1 MTDLYTQCMSDLNEA
16 VSADNTIKRKP
27 MTAKMLE
34 VLGWIEEWWLR
45 REEFPPVDALSKFW
59 PDFDLGAALKHE
71 TFLYALDQRGIRL
84 PSPDDKLTPAQIAA
98 IATLSN
104 FTDARSR
111 SAKLRDLG
119 ISTAQWQGWL
129 KNKHF
134 KQFLHELASNNFVD
148 NVDAVQEGLLN
159 AARRGS
165 TDAVKLYMEMTGRYT
180 GQSQEVLNLKIIL
193 SRLLEAIQMHVKDPN
208 VIREI
213 GIDFELIMAGG
224 KARELKVLDV

>member
-1 MTDLYTQCMSDLNEA
+1 MN
-16 VSADNTIKRKP
+16 
-27 MTAKMLE
+27 AKMLE
-34 VLGWIEEWWLR
+34 VLAWIEEWWLR
-45 REEFPPVDALSKFW
+45 REEFPPVGAFNNFW
-59 PDFDLGAALKHE
+59 PDFDLQAALRHE
-71 TFLYALDQRGIRL
+71 TFLYALDQRGIKL
-84 PSPDDKLTPAQIAA
+84 PSPDDKLTSEQIAA
-98 IATLSN
+98 VATLSN
-104 FTDARSR
+104 FTDGRSR

-119 ISTAQWQGWL
+119 ITPAKWQGWL

-134 KQFLHELASNNFVD
+134 KQFLHELAGNNFMD

-159 AARRGS
+159 AARKGS

-180 GQSQEVLNLKIIL
+180 GQSQEVMNIKIIL

-224 KARELKVLDV
+224 KPRELKEIDI

>member
-1 MTDLYTQCMSDLNEA
+1 MSD
-16 VSADNTIKRKP
+16 RPP
-27 MTAKMLE
+27 MNAKMLE

-45 REEFPPVDALSKFW
+45 REQFPPVDALHKFY
-59 PDFDLGAALKHE
+59 PDFDLSAALKHE
-71 TFLYALDQRGIRL
+71 TFLYALDQRGIKL
-84 PSPDDKLTPAQIAA
+84 PSPDDKLTPAQVAA

-119 ISTAQWQGWL
+119 ITATQWQGWL

-134 KQFLHELASNNFVD
+134 KEFLHELAGNNFMD

-180 GQSQEVLNLKIIL
+180 GQSQEVMNLKIIL
-193 SRLLEAIQMHVKDPN
+193 SRLLETIQIHVKDPA

-213 GIDFELIMAGG
+213 GIDFELIMTGG
-224 KARELKVLDV
+224 KPRELKEIDI